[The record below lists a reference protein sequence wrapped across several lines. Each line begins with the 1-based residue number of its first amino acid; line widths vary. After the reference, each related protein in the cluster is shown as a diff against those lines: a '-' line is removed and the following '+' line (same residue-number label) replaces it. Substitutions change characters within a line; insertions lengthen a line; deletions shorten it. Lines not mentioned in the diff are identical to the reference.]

1 MSMVTAPAPGL
12 PLDRPKKAPLDP
24 PPEFARLRDEQ
35 PITRVSIWDG
45 RLTPWLVTRWAD
57 ARAVLGNRAFSSEDS
72 LPGFPNLR
80 PGMPPSPP
88 GALQAHDAPVH
99 TTMRRALTR
108 EFIVKRIDELRPSIR
123 ETADRLIDDMTA
135 LDGPVDLVEHLAL
148 PLPTL
153 VACDLLGVPYE
164 DHPFFQDKA
173 NTLVDNSSTAEQ
185 VETAERSIAEYLLNL
200 LLLRRSRPCG
210 DLMSR
215 LARKV
220 DGASITDDDAA
231 ELAAF
236 LLLAGHETTANM
248 IALST
253 ITLLQH
259 PDQIPRLF
267 IGPEETAL
275 AVEELLRFVT
285 VIQAGLRRRALEDVT
300 VGGVTIRAGEG
311 VIIPLNVANRDP
323 DAFPEPDRLDLGR
336 PNARRHVNFGYGV
349 HQCLGQSLARA
360 ELQIMLPAIFRRLPG
375 LRVTAPIED
384 LPYKEASIYGVH
396 RLPVTW

>member
-1 MSMVTAPAPGL
+1 MVTAPAPGL
-12 PLDRPKKAPLDP
+12 PLDRPKDAPLDP
-24 PPEFARLRDEQ
+24 PPLYALLRTEQ

-45 RLTPWLVTRWAD
+45 QLTPWLVTRWAD
-57 ARAVLGNRAFSSEDS
+57 ARAVLGDRAFSSEDS
-72 LPGFPNLR
+72 LSGFPNLR
-80 PGMPPSPP
+80 PGMAPSPP

-108 EFIVKRIDELRPSIR
+108 EFIVKRIDALRPSIQD
-123 ETADRLIDDMTA
+123 TADRLIDGMTA
-135 LDGPVDLVEHLAL
+135 LDAPADLVEHLAL
-148 PLPTL
+148 PLPTE

-164 DHPFFQDKA
+164 DHAFFQDKA
-173 NTLVDNSSTAEQ
+173 NTLVDIAHTADQ
-185 VETAERSIAEYLLNL
+185 VAEAERSISAYLLDL
-200 LLLRRSRPCG
+200 LLERRRRPRG

-220 DGASITDDDAA
+220 DGESITDDDAA

-253 ITLLQH
+253 ITLLRH

-267 IGPEETAL
+267 IGPEQTAL

-300 VGGVTIRAGEG
+300 IGGVTIRAGEG
-311 VIIPLNVANRDP
+311 VIVPLNVANRDP
-323 DAFPEPDRLDLGR
+323 ETFPDPDRLDLAR

-360 ELQIMLPAIFRRLPG
+360 ELQIALPALFRRLPD
-375 LRVTAPIED
+375 LRITVPIEE
-384 LPYKEASIYGVH
+384 LPYKQASIYGVH
-396 RLPVTW
+396 RLPVAW